1 MNTLYADI
9 IVDISHEKLDR
20 TFQYRVPESLRGRLE
35 PGACVMIPFGNGNR
49 LIKGYVVALGET
61 CQFAPE
67 KIKDIA
73 GMPEK
78 ETGVEDKMI
87 ALAAW
92 IRRNYGCTMIQALK
106 TVLPA
111 KQSVKKLEHRQLVR
125 LMNREEILSLLG
137 ECERKKQVAKA
148 RLLKAL
154 SEQETIPYEWITG
167 KLGVSAA
174 TVNSIVKSG
183 AAKLVSSESYRNPV
197 KMQSVEA
204 VRNTLSEEQQTIVTE
219 VFADFDAG
227 RRRTYLIHGITGSG
241 KTEVYMRL
249 IGEMIA
255 RGRQAIVLIP
265 EIALTYQTLLRFY
278 QRFGDRVSVMNST
291 LSPGEKYDQCERA
304 KAGEIDVIIG
314 PRSALFTP
322 FPSLGLIVMDE
333 EQENSYKSESTPK
346 YHARETAL
354 EVAKLYGASVVLGSA
369 TPSLEAYYRAG
380 RGEYRLF
387 QLTKRLTGG
396 ELPTVYTVDLR
407 QELQE
412 GNRSI
417 FSRKLQELMTD
428 RLNKGQ
434 QTILF
439 LNRRGYAGFVSC
451 RSCGEVMKCPHC
463 DVSLS
468 EHKGGRLICH
478 YCGYTQPM
486 PKLCPKCGSKYIL
499 GFKAGTQQIE
509 EKLKELYP
517 GVRTLR
523 MDADTTRTKDSY
535 EKILS
540 SFANG
545 EADVLIGTQMI
556 VKGHDFPK
564 VTLVGILAADL
575 SLNASDYRA
584 GERTFQLLT
593 QAVGRAGRGVLPGEA
608 VIQTYQPDHYAITCV
623 AAQDYESFYQ
633 EEILYRELSGYPPV
647 AHMLA
652 VQIYGK
658 EEENVKQL
666 ALRLTDVVKSN
677 MDFLSGKQKEQSN
690 KKIQVL
696 GPAPANISKINDIY
710 RYVFYVKHAE
720 YDVLVEVKD
729 RLEETLRQWQPRQM
743 SIQFDFDP
751 VSVL

>member
-1 MNTLYADI
+1 
-9 IVDISHEKLDR
+9 
-20 TFQYRVPESLRGRLE
+20 
-35 PGACVMIPFGNGNR
+35 
-49 LIKGYVVALGET
+49 
-61 CQFAPE
+61 
-67 KIKDIA
+67 
-73 GMPEK
+73 
-78 ETGVEDKMI
+78 
-87 ALAAW
+87 
-92 IRRNYGCTMIQALK
+92 MIQALK

-219 VFADFDAG
+219 VLKDFDAG
-227 RRRTYLIHGITGSG
+227 RRQTYLIHGITGSG

-380 RGEYRLF
+380 REN
-387 QLTKRLTGG
+387 TGCF
-396 ELPTVYTVDLR
+396 
-407 QELQE
+407 
-412 GNRSI
+412 N
-417 FSRKLQELMTD
+417 
-428 RLNKGQ
+428 
-434 QTILF
+434 
-439 LNRRGYAGFVSC
+439 
-451 RSCGEVMKCPHC
+451 
-463 DVSLS
+463 
-468 EHKGGRLICH
+468 
-478 YCGYTQPM
+478 
-486 PKLCPKCGSKYIL
+486 
-499 GFKAGTQQIE
+499 
-509 EKLKELYP
+509 
-517 GVRTLR
+517 
-523 MDADTTRTKDSY
+523 
-535 EKILS
+535 
-540 SFANG
+540 
-545 EADVLIGTQMI
+545 
-556 VKGHDFPK
+556 
-564 VTLVGILAADL
+564 
-575 SLNASDYRA
+575 
-584 GERTFQLLT
+584 
-593 QAVGRAGRGVLPGEA
+593 
-608 VIQTYQPDHYAITCV
+608 
-623 AAQDYESFYQ
+623 
-633 EEILYRELSGYPPV
+633 
-647 AHMLA
+647 
-652 VQIYGK
+652 
-658 EEENVKQL
+658 
-666 ALRLTDVVKSN
+666 
-677 MDFLSGKQKEQSN
+677 
-690 KKIQVL
+690 
-696 GPAPANISKINDIY
+696 
-710 RYVFYVKHAE
+710 
-720 YDVLVEVKD
+720 
-729 RLEETLRQWQPRQM
+729 
-743 SIQFDFDP
+743 
-751 VSVL
+751 